1 MALIESSGSELEVHK
16 SGISGL
22 LVRRIKHSSTRLGG
36 CENTLWMDLWKID
49 DIERMGRWYLRT
61 RGIRVGLADYGSL
74 GQHVSV
80 CDRLNALN
88 PLVKET
94 EIVSTSV
101 TVLCL
106 LLKYFVSSLQRSL
119 NVSLEEHI
127 RRIFRAR
134 LNGKAR
140 VVCKGHKL
148 KEVDA

>member
-1 MALIESSGSELEVHK
+1 M
-16 SGISGL
+16 
-22 LVRRIKHSSTRLGG
+22 
-36 CENTLWMDLWKID
+36 
-49 DIERMGRWYLRT
+49 
-61 RGIRVGLADYGSL
+61 
-74 GQHVSV
+74 

-101 TVLCL
+101 TVLCFS
-106 LLKYFVSSLQRSL
+106 LKYFVSSLQRSL

-127 RRIFRAR
+127 RRILRAR

-140 VVCKGHKL
+140 LVCKGRKL